1 MRGTVKPIAMIEP
14 LLSEYFVGDTL
25 FLKIEMNST
34 LEFESSE
41 DTYDASNQL
50 VWMKFNIFEGTLGT
64 RDMLPAREKFEH
76 ISNEG
81 SISARDNR
89 PFELT
94 INNNCSE
101 EICDVSTGLVPL
113 QSGYYGIEMDFGYV
127 SQDPCEDITL
137 RPNFDV
143 NNNNSVEFTDDLRIN
158 LVRIDGATSEGGNL
172 QSGYLYFFKVTE

>member
-25 FLKIEMNST
+25 ILKIEMNST

-81 SISARDNR
+81 SISA
-89 PFELT
+89 ET
-94 INNNCSE
+94 IGHLNSQ
-101 EICDVSTGLVPL
+101 STIIALKK
-113 QSGYYGIEMDFGYV
+113 
-127 SQDPCEDITL
+127 
-137 RPNFDV
+137 
-143 NNNNSVEFTDDLRIN
+143 SVMFL
-158 LVRIDGATSEGGNL
+158 
-172 QSGYLYFFKVTE
+172 